1 MAQHKKKIWC
11 SINMSD
17 PKQNEIKNEI
27 KQIKRELTLLQDNLK
42 RSKKPQNLLQNAQ
55 KQIAKMQTKK
65 RQNGSKRI
73 EKMKNL

>member
-1 MAQHKKKIWC
+1 
-11 SINMSD
+11 MSD

-65 RQNGSKRI
+65 RQNGPKRI

>member
-1 MAQHKKKIWC
+1 
-11 SINMSD
+11 MSD

-42 RSKKPQNLLQNAQ
+42 RSKKPQNFLQNAQ

>member
-1 MAQHKKKIWC
+1 
-11 SINMSD
+11 MSD

-27 KQIKRELTLLQDNLK
+27 KQIKRELNLLQDNLK
-42 RSKKPQNLLQNAQ
+42 RSKKPQNFLQNAQ

>member
-1 MAQHKKKIWC
+1 
-11 SINMSD
+11 MSD

-27 KQIKRELTLLQDNLK
+27 KQIKRELNLLQDNLK
-42 RSKKPQNLLQNAQ
+42 RSKKPQNFLQNAQ

-65 RQNGSKRI
+65 RQNGPKRI

>member
-1 MAQHKKKIWC
+1 
-11 SINMSD
+11 MSD

-73 EKMKNL
+73 EK

>member
-1 MAQHKKKIWC
+1 
-11 SINMSD
+11 MSD

>member
-1 MAQHKKKIWC
+1 
-11 SINMSD
+11 MSD

-55 KQIAKMQTKK
+55 KQITKMQTKK